1 MNEAGII
8 FCLMTVQHEYGSFPP
23 ALRDNVARSQDKA
36 KGAAQFS
43 RCPFLLSPDKRNG
56 GRNMLT
62 QTQARISEM
71 RNADIR
77 TVDKNALPDMS
88 DYKFDKTLSQTER
101 AKLICKATINPYMF
115 RLDDMVVKVEFAD
128 KGPTLQDL
136 IGAFMLRQK
145 CGLQ

>member
-1 MNEAGII
+1 
-8 FCLMTVQHEYGSFPP
+8 
-23 ALRDNVARSQDKA
+23 
-36 KGAAQFS
+36 
-43 RCPFLLSPDKRNG
+43 
-56 GRNMLT
+56 MLT

-115 RLDDMVVKVEFAD
+115 RLDDMVVKVEFTE